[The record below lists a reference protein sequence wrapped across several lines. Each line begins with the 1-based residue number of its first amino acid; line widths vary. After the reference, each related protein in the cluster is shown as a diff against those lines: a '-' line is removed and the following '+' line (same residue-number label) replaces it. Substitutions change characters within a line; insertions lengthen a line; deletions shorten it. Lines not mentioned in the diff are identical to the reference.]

1 MGVEQKLNLAALEL
15 RQLLLRLPM
24 SIERFRLA
32 NEESM
37 KRKASQLPMLTIQ
50 LTYCMVYIR
59 LLMERVWKR

>member
-1 MGVEQKLNLAALEL
+1 
-15 RQLLLRLPM
+15 M